1 MNRPSGS
8 FFIGAIAV
16 IAAAVTSSSFAADE
30 PSPQNPGVFAREIW
44 TRPGTPESLKDGTA
58 FQGEPQR
65 RELVAAPVGATDAGV
80 DGVAFGTTN
89 GVFQFTSSKPSVPAA
104 VAMPQ
109 S

>member
-44 TRPGTPESLKDGTA
+44 TRP
-58 FQGEPQR
+58 
-65 RELVAAPVGATDAGV
+65 
-80 DGVAFGTTN
+80 
-89 GVFQFTSSKPSVPAA
+89 
-104 VAMPQ
+104 
-109 S
+109 